1 MRRSSYQLGSVAKSV
16 PLKELDSL
24 VRVQPNTA
32 TAPSPGGVSLADTP
46 ISSQRPSRADTATG
60 ADGPRYADLV
70 ALLVDPTQPA
80 RLLEP
85 TGRDNQARA
94 VGEGD
99 AAQLMLQADHTN
111 GLVVVAP
118 IRPDLVTL
126 DLDGCASVVRSELLH
141 AAEQVGASLV
151 YLAASGSVD
160 SEHAV
165 FGCPSAQARARLVDL
180 VEQVRL
186 WAGVSARQLDHR
198 QGVGGALRLPG
209 SASLKDAAAQSVP
222 IGLDGR
228 RLSAR
233 SAARRAL
240 DALAAV
246 GLPTDYR
253 PVSVAHSPS
262 AAPVSVPAGPTVR
275 AWRRRDRFTP
285 EQLAALEL
293 VPGPG
298 ADRSVLAC
306 RAAWALW
313 CHGVR
318 SWDEAR
324 EHYATRSVFGK
335 YSARADRGRSHW
347 TRQAQLWAS
356 YRGAVSADD
365 RARCDAWLELAVTW
379 TDHDA
384 AAAVVAVIAHRYLD
398 GRGLVGRPV
407 AVRDLALW
415 LGCSAREAHRR
426 LRSLVDLGVLEVAR
440 SHYDGPASEASR
452 YTLGTPGLAA
462 ELYRG
467 DLPHD
472 ADTPM
477 GGTPLDPAVVLSPV
491 WSVLGHRA
499 RAVWSLLGEVGQTTQ
514 VLAAGAGV
522 AAGDPSYGA
531 RLALDALVGA
541 GLAVRSG
548 RGRSLRWSRGSVGL
562 DAAGVAVGAG
572 AALAALA
579 QVVAAERAVW
589 HSGSEADRLAAG
601 EALAALRA
609 GLGVGARVSAGSQ
622 VASHRG
628 RTPGVGHTR
637 RNAAVVPRVAGGLGM
652 VAGDEYPSDA
662 VVELCGPVSGCG

>member
-1 MRRSSYQLGSVAKSV
+1 M
-16 PLKELDSL
+16 
-24 VRVQPNTA
+24 RVQPNA
-32 TAPSPGGVSLADTP
+32 VTAPPSGGVSLADTP
-46 ISSQRPSRADTATG
+46 ISSQRPSRADAATG
-60 ADGPRYADLV
+60 ADGARYADLV

-80 RLLEP
+80 RLLES

-126 DLDGCASVVRSELLH
+126 DLDGCASVVRPELLH

-228 RLSAR
+228 RLSAH
-233 SAARRAL
+233 SAALRAL

-262 AAPVSVPAGPTVR
+262 AATVSAPAVGPTVR

-324 EHYATRSVFGK
+324 AHYATRSVFGK

-365 RARCDAWLELAVTW
+365 RARCDAWLELAGTW

-384 AAAVVAVIAHRYLD
+384 AAAAVAVIAHRYLD

-426 LRSLVDLGVLEVAR
+426 VRGLVDLGVLEVAR

-452 YTLGTPGLAA
+452 YTLGTPGLTA

-477 GGTPLDPAVVLSPV
+477 GGGPLDPAVVLSPV

-499 RAVWSLLGEVGQTTQ
+499 RAVWSLLGEAGQTTV

-522 AAGDPSYGA
+522 ATGDPSYGA
-531 RLALDALVGA
+531 RLSLDALVGA

-548 RGRSLRWSRGSVGL
+548 RGRSLRWSRGEVGL

-572 AALAALA
+572 AVLAALA
-579 QVVAAERAVW
+579 QVVAAERSVW
-589 HSGSEADRLAAG
+589 HSGSEVDRLAAG
-601 EALAALRA
+601 EALDALRA
-609 GLGVGARVSAGSQ
+609 GLGEGAQVSVRSQ
-622 VASHRG
+622 NPHHRDNTPAVSHTLRRG
-628 RTPGVGHTR
+628 AAAVRPGVDL
-637 RNAAVVPRVAGGLGM
+637 AAVG
-652 VAGDEYPSDA
+652 GDEYPSCEA
-662 VVELCGPVSGCG
+662 VTLCGPVSGCG

>member
-1 MRRSSYQLGSVAKSV
+1 M
-16 PLKELDSL
+16 
-24 VRVQPNTA
+24 RVQPNAA
-32 TAPSPGGVSLADTP
+32 TAPPPGGVSLAANP

-126 DLDGCASVVRSELLH
+126 DLDGCASVVRPELLH

-151 YLAASGSVD
+151 YLAASGSLD

-209 SASLKDAAAQSVP
+209 SASLKGTAAQSVP

-240 DALAAV
+240 DALTAA

-253 PVSVAHSPS
+253 PVSADYRPVSAAHSPS

-365 RARCDAWLELAVTW
+365 RARCDAWLELAGTW

-499 RAVWSLLGEVGQTTQ
+499 RAVWSLLGEAGQTTQ

-579 QVVAAERAVW
+579 QVVTAERAVW
-589 HSGSEADRLAAG
+589 HSGSEVDRLVAG

-609 GLGVGARVSAGSQ
+609 GLGVGVRVSVGSQ
-622 VASHRG
+622 VASHRDG
-628 RTPGVGHTR
+628 TPGVGHTR
-637 RNAAVVPRVAGGLGM
+637 RGAAVVRAAGGLGM

>member
-1 MRRSSYQLGSVAKSV
+1 M
-16 PLKELDSL
+16 
-24 VRVQPNTA
+24 
-32 TAPSPGGVSLADTP
+32 
-46 ISSQRPSRADTATG
+46 
-60 ADGPRYADLV
+60 
-70 ALLVDPTQPA
+70 
-80 RLLEP
+80 
-85 TGRDNQARA
+85 
-94 VGEGD
+94 
-99 AAQLMLQADHTN
+99 
-111 GLVVVAP
+111 
-118 IRPDLVTL
+118 
-126 DLDGCASVVRSELLH
+126 
-141 AAEQVGASLV
+141 
-151 YLAASGSVD
+151 
-160 SEHAV
+160 
-165 FGCPSAQARARLVDL
+165 
-180 VEQVRL
+180 
-186 WAGVSARQLDHR
+186 
-198 QGVGGALRLPG
+198 
-209 SASLKDAAAQSVP
+209 
-222 IGLDGR
+222 
-228 RLSAR
+228 
-233 SAARRAL
+233 
-240 DALAAV
+240 
-246 GLPTDYR
+246 
-253 PVSVAHSPS
+253 
-262 AAPVSVPAGPTVR
+262 
-275 AWRRRDRFTP
+275 
-285 EQLAALEL
+285 
-293 VPGPG
+293 
-298 ADRSVLAC
+298 
-306 RAAWALW
+306 
-313 CHGVR
+313 
-318 SWDEAR
+318 
-324 EHYATRSVFGK
+324 
-335 YSARADRGRSHW
+335 
-347 TRQAQLWAS
+347 
-356 YRGAVSADD
+356 
-365 RARCDAWLELAVTW
+365 
-379 TDHDA
+379 
-384 AAAVVAVIAHRYLD
+384 
-398 GRGLVGRPV
+398 
-407 AVRDLALW
+407 RDLALW

>member
-1 MRRSSYQLGSVAKSV
+1 M
-16 PLKELDSL
+16 
-24 VRVQPNTA
+24 RVQPNAA
-32 TAPSPGGVSLADTP
+32 TAPPPGGVSLTDTP

-126 DLDGCASVVRSELLH
+126 DLDGCASVVRPELLH

-151 YLAASGSVD
+151 YLAASGSLD

-165 FGCPSAQARARLVDL
+165 FACPSAQARARLVDL

-209 SASLKDAAAQSVP
+209 SASLKGTAAQSVP

-240 DALAAV
+240 DALTAA

-253 PVSVAHSPS
+253 PVSADYRPVSAAHSPS

-365 RARCDAWLELAVTW
+365 RARCDAWLELAGTW

-426 LRSLVDLGVLEVAR
+426 LRGLVDLGVLEVAR

-452 YTLGTPGLAA
+452 YTLGTPGLTA

-472 ADTPM
+472 ADTPT
-477 GGTPLDPAVVLSPV
+477 GGAPLDPAVVLSPV

-522 AAGDPSYGA
+522 AAGDPTYGA

-548 RGRSLRWSRGSVGL
+548 RGRSLRWSRGATGL
-562 DAAGVAVGAG
+562 DAAGTAVGAG

-609 GLGVGARVSAGSQ
+609 GLGAGARVSAGSQ
-622 VASHRG
+622 VAHHRG

-637 RNAAVVPRVAGGLGM
+637 RNAAVVRAAGGLGM
-652 VAGDEYPSDA
+652 VAGDEYPNDA